1 LNGRLLSPEDA
12 TRIIG
17 RKSGGRMSCNR
28 KAELRSTRSGRT
40 RLTMRGG
47 HLTGSPR
54 RLGNSRYLCAQ
65 RTAGVDGVKALT
77 LREAPEPCPRGT
89 GRFAGAHKTGKRIG
103 RDTSTRLPMMSF
115 SRLIANALRCESLR
129 LQNSAESLD

>member
-1 LNGRLLSPEDA
+1 MLF
-12 TRIIG
+12 
-17 RKSGGRMSCNR
+17 
-28 KAELRSTRSGRT
+28 RS
-40 RLTMRGG
+40 MRGG

-77 LREAPEPCPRGT
+77 LREAPEPRPRGT

-103 RDTSTRLPMMSF
+103 RDTSTRLPMMPFRADRERAAVREPQPF
-115 SRLIANALRCESLR
+115 SELSPCRSTKERPRPESCAAPTMSR
-129 LQNSAESLD
+129 ACADSAGPPRHARR